1 MDLKNDLASSY
12 PVIAFDLKESKCG
25 MIETR
30 FSNEFGENN
39 RDFQSISILSV
50 CNFGAEFK

>member
-1 MDLKNDLASSY
+1 MDFENDSASSY
-12 PVIAFDLKESKCG
+12 PVIAFDLKEAKCG